1 MVRRLCPCNQ
11 ERFFMSIGPWQI
23 ALIGVLL
30 ILLFGRGKISGLMGD
45 VGRGITAFKKG
56 LKTAD
61 EETSVKLEE
70 PAQDAKVKSAD

>member
-1 MVRRLCPCNQ
+1 
-11 ERFFMSIGPWQI
+11 MSIGPWQI
-23 ALIGVLL
+23 ALVGVLL

-61 EETSVKLEE
+61 EETSVKLED
-70 PAQDAKVKSAD
+70 PAADAKVKSAD

>member
-1 MVRRLCPCNQ
+1 
-11 ERFFMSIGPWQI
+11 MSIGPWQI